1 MFIPPEVTAKPL
13 PACLFR
19 VVQEGIFLQGIKQLS
34 MNQQEAEVILKVN
47 DQQARD
53 KFNELEK
60 KTKDLRQQFA
70 EAFSK
75 GDSKSIDAI
84 NKKLQQT
91 TKEMNNMRTNA
102 ANIRAALVNLDK
114 ATSDALINTNWILG
128 HTFENNHKPSW

>member
-1 MFIPPEVTAKPL
+1 
-13 PACLFR
+13 
-19 VVQEGIFLQGIKQLS
+19 